1 MIDQLSACHGEGQQ
15 GAQQGAHSRRP
26 ARRPRRAAPAPSCY
40 HRPFQAIP
48 ALIPSYTSVQQAAMG
63 RGGSAASEGGSALE
77 LLASARFAPFRDDAF
92 DPASFASRS
101 LTESHTT
108 AQAQT
113 EQLQQGVA
121 ALDGALRQLVLNHQD
136 DLIAQTARLTEAES
150 AVQVRRHRRCSS
162 ARASCW
168 WRPCGPAHTQ
178 HCTLSGTLQSSLRA
192 AHLVVGAQ
200 PADGGSACARRGG
213 RAAPADC
220 HAHAA
225 AAQPAGAF
233 CSVQLA
239 RMCLESFACT
249 CSSRAGL
256 ARSATRL
263 AGCGTSQSN
272 RPQPLHR
279 CRRSSRDC
287 RPPSWRSSTSR
298 PLYFPAK

>member
-1 MIDQLSACHGEGQQ
+1 
-15 GAQQGAHSRRP
+15 
-26 ARRPRRAAPAPSCY
+26 
-40 HRPFQAIP
+40 
-48 ALIPSYTSVQQAAMG
+48 MG

-168 WRPCGPAHTQ
+168 WRLCGPARTP
-178 HCTLSGTLQSSLRA
+178 TLHPVWHPSILPACSASRCRCVACRWWQRACEPRWPSRSSRLPRARSSCATCRCVLFPAAGQDLIGGLCLCLQQKGWSGTIGSTVGKLRGIA
-192 AHLVVGAQ
+192 AQ
-200 PADGGSACARRGG
+200 PPPTAAPLPAG
-213 RAAPADC
+213 RAATVG
-220 HAHAA
+220 H
-225 AAQPAGAF
+225 PAGA
-233 CSVQLA
+233 
-239 RMCLESFACT
+239 
-249 CSSRAGL
+249 
-256 ARSATRL
+256 
-263 AGCGTSQSN
+263 
-272 RPQPLHR
+272 H
-279 CRRSSRDC
+279 
-287 RPPSWRSSTSR
+287 
-298 PLYFPAK
+298 